1 MTKACSIVLLVLA
14 LAGCGGMPK
23 GAAPSSSNCFSPTSY
38 ECQIEMY
45 MKAGA

>member
-1 MTKACSIVLLVLA
+1 MTKACSIVLLVLT
-14 LAGCGGMPK
+14 LAGCGGMPQ
-23 GAAPSSSNCFSPTSY
+23 ASPSPASACFSPTSY

>member
-14 LAGCGGMPK
+14 LAGCGGMPS
-23 GAAPSSSNCFSPTSY
+23 AAPSKSSCVSPTSY
-38 ECQIEMY
+38 ECQVEMY